1 MEARSQRLPHCVG
14 EGLGAVERL
23 GRGTPGGLEKQGW
36 GRRGEAGRLEWEEGP
51 WGEASGPRSSEPCLW
66 LRHFDLMPGKPGRSG
81 QAAAK
86 PRSEERGA
94 RNQEPVERA
103 GLHHPPSPGHPPPPT
118 P

>member
-66 LRHFDLMPGKPGRSG
+66 LPL
-81 QAAAK
+81 
-86 PRSEERGA
+86 
-94 RNQEPVERA
+94 
-103 GLHHPPSPGHPPPPT
+103 
-118 P
+118 